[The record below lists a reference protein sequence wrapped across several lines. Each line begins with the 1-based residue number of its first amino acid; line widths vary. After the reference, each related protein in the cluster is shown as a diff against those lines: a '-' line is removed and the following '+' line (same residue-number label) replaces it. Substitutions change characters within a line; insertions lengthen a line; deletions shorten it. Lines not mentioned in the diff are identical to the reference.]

1 MSWGS
6 SGPAFSSEMNRLLG
20 QAETALLGRRVAPT
34 PKQHDA
40 PYQPP
45 PPQPLRNATAA
56 LTEYRDP
63 YSHPYLGPAAGRAE
77 LDPADMT
84 RHVLVCMNEIRELR
98 HELALEREA
107 RSTVM
112 TAFAKRIKEE
122 IGGDVRSTEHHL
134 QRAMREM
141 EADILQRITEQ
152 DNARALLKRSV
163 DDALRQV
170 KSYDRTH
177 FDANEQHREG
187 LEEMRSSVAQ
197 CVGLCH
203 QLRSEVAQKLER
215 ESAAHAHRLDVE
227 LVRYA
232 DMQRQS
238 QQALA
243 DTRRS
248 VADEVGLVSKTITT
262 LVDECWQRR
271 LATMTKSV
279 DDSLGAFRATHE
291 RQEQRVADINVKM
304 AQFTKD
310 VRSEIALA
318 TGDSKERLAGMESA
332 MPLLS
337 SRVDRFERKADS
349 VFETANKLTAQT
361 DAMQQT
367 CDIVAVQVARSV
379 ERCQKLEDGVRERDD
394 RLIKCESQLS
404 GLAGL
409 DRVKV
414 DVEGLR
420 KAITRVEGV
429 MDHVRQIADR
439 DERLVDT
446 LQRNIDGSVER
457 ADAVEKK
464 AHKVMARVETAEQR
478 IMGFVDRLI
487 ALEEVSERQSSTVD
501 QSKTSLE
508 LLTQRVSASEG
519 RQRTT
524 IDRVESGFKEVADRL
539 VGAEGR
545 SEAAVDSSA
554 RLDALSS
561 TVRKDIERLEKR
573 LGKVENNTSNALDN
587 LRETRDA
594 VDLVQREHSVTT
606 KKLDQWKETLDRK
619 SGVLETKLSEFDSTG
634 LSLTDRFARN
644 DKRVAALLEA
654 LEKRVEERVDG
665 VSKRLEDVHTA
676 STRRLT
682 QDLVGS
688 GARGAGTSVVDETL
702 ALEIGASRRRI
713 DGLETRLRQLENQ
726 STVRSEDT
734 VQRHEVSGLAHQVRA
749 LEGAWRQLQER
760 IATRERHDEEERRRG
775 VTATTSLNQRS
786 VQDVFATPDVSPVQQ
801 RSRPAAHS
809 EALSKPTASAAVTS
823 QQHFQQAAPRPES
836 PSPTRQ
842 AQQSSVQQAM
852 ETRSSVSS
860 MHGGDLLVD
869 DVSEVTSIGQTT
881 QGEIERLRGE
891 GWGTA
896 PAATSAA
903 AVRGTSSGLPP
914 LSDGTQ
920 RIPGTLAAPKDSSVG
935 VAAKKRSP
943 YSDTSESE
951 REAGGTFTSPERPAP
966 APTAKSSHHTIA
978 DNFDDDEEFDIAAD
992 TSATFKL
999 DDSAQYGSPF
1009 VGIAAASGR
1018 PDSNAAHASTLRAV
1032 DAAPAATVAPKSSQ
1046 PTGGAASPS
1055 GGEMT
1060 TDDDLAAAMF
1070 GGRRQSSQRRREFIA
1085 GDTSASAGELMVPGR
1100 GDGVAVASAGS
1111 NSAAA
1116 VVAPSAAVTAP
1127 PAKKFHAK
1135 KSASAGRTSFDED
1148 SDEEG
1153 DGIEEIAGSPREG
1166 SQARSKTSSR
1176 RSAASRR
1183 TTDVSLSLNSSK
1195 RHGGARSSRR
1205 GGDEETVEDIEDDD
1219 QLAEMLGF
1227 LDKKGPRR

>member
-1 MSWGS
+1 
-6 SGPAFSSEMNRLLG
+6 MNRLLG
-20 QAETALLGRRVAPT
+20 QAETALLGRRAAPS
-34 PKQHDA
+34 PKPRDDGPQ
-40 PYQPP
+40 YSQPFRP
-45 PPQPLRNATAA
+45 TSSA
-56 LTEYRDP
+56 LAEYRDP
-63 YSHPYLGPAAGRAE
+63 LPSYYPPASTGPLMPGSMDTVD
-77 LDPADMT
+77 LT

-122 IGGDVRSTEHHL
+122 VSGDVRSTEHHL
-134 QRAMREM
+134 QRSMREI

-152 DNARALLKRSV
+152 DNARALLKRTV
-163 DDALRQV
+163 DDAVRQV
-170 KSYDRTH
+170 KTYDRGH
-177 FDANEQHREG
+177 FDAAEQQRES
-187 LEEMRSSVAQ
+187 LDELRANVAQ

-203 QLRSEVAQKLER
+203 QVRSEVAQKLER
-215 ESAAHAHRLDVE
+215 EAAAHAHRLDVE

-248 VADEVGLVSKTITT
+248 VGEEVGLVAKTIST

-271 LATMTKSV
+271 LATMTKAV
-279 DDSLGAFRATHE
+279 DDSMSSIRATHE
-291 RQEQRVADINVKM
+291 RQEQRVSDVNVKM

-310 VRSEIALA
+310 VRNEIALS
-318 TGDSKERLAGMESA
+318 TGDAKERIAAMESSL
-332 MPLLS
+332 PLLS

-349 VFETANKLTAQT
+349 VFETANKMTAQT

-367 CDIVAVQVARSV
+367 CDVISVQVARSV

-394 RLIKCESQLS
+394 RIMKCESQLS

-487 ALEEVSERQSSTVD
+487 ALEEVSERHSSIVD
-501 QSKTSLE
+501 QSKTTVE
-508 LLTQRVSASEG
+508 LLSQRVASSEG

-524 IDRVESGFKEVADRL
+524 IERVESGFKEVSDRI

-545 SEAAVDSSA
+545 SDVAADFSSRFEAMSASA
-554 RLDALSS
+554 R
-561 TVRKDIERLEKR
+561 KDMERLEKR
-573 LGKVENNTSNALDN
+573 LGKVENTASNALDN
-587 LRETRDA
+587 LRETRDV
-594 VDLVQREHSVTT
+594 VDIVQREHNATT

-619 SGVLETKLSEFDSTG
+619 SGVLDTKLSEFDSTG
-634 LSLTDRFARN
+634 VSLTDRFARN

-654 LEKRVEERVDG
+654 LEKRVEERVDS
-665 VSKRLEDVHTA
+665 VAKRLEDVHTA
-676 STRRLT
+676 SSRRLT
-682 QDLVGS
+682 QDLTGGIGRGNGS
-688 GARGAGTSVVDETL
+688 AVVDETL
-702 ALEIGASRRRI
+702 AMEIGASRRRI
-713 DGLETRLRQLENQ
+713 DGLDARLRQLENQ
-726 STVRSEDT
+726 ATVRTEDT
-734 VQRHEVSGLAHQVRA
+734 VQRHEFSGLAFQVKA
-749 LEGAWRQLQER
+749 LEGSWRQLQDR
-760 IATRERHDEEERRRG
+760 IAHQE
-775 VTATTSLNQRS
+775 QRS
-786 VQDVFATPDVSPVQQ
+786 ADNAQRTTMLFPPVAQRGGVQEVVFATPDVSPVQQ
-801 RSRPAAHS
+801 RGTRP
-809 EALSKPTASAAVTS
+809 
-823 QQHFQQAAPRPES
+823 QQHPVQVQAPAPTVASVIVNDDARWRHES
-836 PSPTRQ
+836 PSPTHH
-842 AQQSSVQQAM
+842 QQPSATVAVQNAA

-860 MHGGDLLVD
+860 MHGDLTMLAD

-881 QGEIERLRGE
+881 QNEIDRLRGGGG
-891 GWGTA
+891 GWTSTQA
-896 PAATSAA
+896 PMQQQSIAPT
-903 AVRGTSSGLPP
+903 GGLPP
-914 LSDGTQ
+914 MSDGTQ
-920 RIPGTLAAPKDSSVG
+920 RQPAPLSAAHHAPAV
-935 VAAKKRSP
+935 VVAKKRSP

-951 REAGGTFTSPERPAP
+951 REAGGVFTSPEKAAPPAVVPMRTVPQSTAP
-966 APTAKSSHHTIA
+966 AAHATIA
-978 DNFDDDEEFDIAAD
+978 DNFDDDEEFEIAAD

-999 DDSAQYGSPF
+999 EDSVQHMSPG
-1009 VGIAAASGR
+1009 VMTAALPTLPVQTTNQSSAAR
-1018 PDSNAAHASTLRAV
+1018 P
-1032 DAAPAATVAPKSSQ
+1032 PA
-1046 PTGGAASPS
+1046 GAASPS
-1055 GGEMT
+1055 GGELT

-1070 GGRRQSSQRRREFIA
+1070 GGRRQSSQRRREFIT
-1085 GDTSASAGELMVPGR
+1085 GDTSASAGELMVPGK
-1100 GDGVAVASAGS
+1100 GDGAPAALASTL
-1111 NSAAA
+1111 SAAA
-1116 VVAPSAAVTAP
+1116 TSATNSQSAPS
-1127 PAKKFHAK
+1127 KKFHAK
-1135 KSASAGRTSFDED
+1135 KSSSATRTSFDD
-1148 SDEEG
+1148 SDEV
-1153 DGIEEIAGSPREG
+1153 DDDVEEVGSPREG

-1195 RHGGARSSRR
+1195 RHGGARGSRR
-1205 GGDEETVEDIEDDD
+1205 GADEETIEDIEDDD

-1227 LDKKGPRR
+1227 LDKKGGRK